1 MNYLDIIIV
10 ISLLYGLVKGFANG
24 LVKEITGLI
33 GLFIGVYVA
42 ISFSSYLHPKFAEIL
57 GGYEQFIPIIS
68 FATLFIVS
76 VSIIKMLGYI
86 IDKFT
91 KVLALGFVS
100 RLLGG
105 VFGFLKIGVIL
116 IFLLSLVAKHGLIDK
131 ETQEKSVLIT
141 PLQEVAEIII
151 PEINKHK
158 KIIIEETK
166 KSIEKTKTSLDKKI
180 NPE

>member
-10 ISLLYGLVKGFANG
+10 ISLFYGMVKGFANG

-42 ISFSSYLHPKFAEIL
+42 ISFSSYLHPKFAEVL

-76 VSIIKMLGYI
+76 VIIIKMLGYI
-86 IDKFT
+86 IDKFA
-91 KVLALGFVS
+91 KALALGFVS

-105 VFGFLKIGVIL
+105 AFGGLKIGVIL
-116 IFLLSLVAKHGLIDK
+116 IFLLSLVAKYELIDK
-131 ETQEKSVLIT
+131 EIQEKSEEYV
-141 PLQEVAEIII
+141 EFDHYAAEEL
-151 PEINKHK
+151 PHLKGKFRYEL
-158 KIIIEETK
+158 
-166 KSIEKTKTSLDKKI
+166 EKYYRDRYGPYLPKD
-180 NPE
+180 